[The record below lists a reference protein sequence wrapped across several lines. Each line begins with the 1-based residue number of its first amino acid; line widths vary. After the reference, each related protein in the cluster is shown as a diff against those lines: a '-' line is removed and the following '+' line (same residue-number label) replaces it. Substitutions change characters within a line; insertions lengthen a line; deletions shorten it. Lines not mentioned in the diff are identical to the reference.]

1 MLTSYV
7 LASLLQFT
15 VIILGEKKSIFM
27 SWNQVF
33 KKKRKKTK
41 EQANE
46 ELVLLGRNLVS
57 LANCLNHFGLCG
69 VLMYNII
76 ILPIKSKSCWI
87 VQNIKPVA
95 ALLFFTHTS
104 FIPEVFAITY
114 LQFKHETHSIL
125 QLVSC
130 IYQI

>member
-33 KKKRKKTK
+33 KRKRKKTK

-57 LANCLNHFGLCG
+57 LANFLNHFGLCG

-76 ILPIKSKSCWI
+76 ILPIK
-87 VQNIKPVA
+87 
-95 ALLFFTHTS
+95 
-104 FIPEVFAITY
+104 
-114 LQFKHETHSIL
+114 
-125 QLVSC
+125 
-130 IYQI
+130 

>member
-1 MLTSYV
+1 MRTSYV

-46 ELVLLGRNLVS
+46 ELEIWS
-57 LANCLNHFGLCG
+57 L
-69 VLMYNII
+69 
-76 ILPIKSKSCWI
+76 
-87 VQNIKPVA
+87 
-95 ALLFFTHTS
+95 
-104 FIPEVFAITY
+104 
-114 LQFKHETHSIL
+114 
-125 QLVSC
+125 
-130 IYQI
+130 

>member
-41 EQANE
+41 EQAKE

-57 LANCLNHFGLCG
+57 LANCLNHFGLR
-69 VLMYNII
+69 VLEVWSVNVQHNNIT
-76 ILPIKSKSCWI
+76 
-87 VQNIKPVA
+87 N
-95 ALLFFTHTS
+95 
-104 FIPEVFAITY
+104 
-114 LQFKHETHSIL
+114 
-125 QLVSC
+125 
-130 IYQI
+130 

>member
-57 LANCLNHFGLCG
+57 LANFLNHFGLWG

-76 ILPIKSKSCWI
+76 ILPIK
-87 VQNIKPVA
+87 
-95 ALLFFTHTS
+95 
-104 FIPEVFAITY
+104 
-114 LQFKHETHSIL
+114 
-125 QLVSC
+125 
-130 IYQI
+130 